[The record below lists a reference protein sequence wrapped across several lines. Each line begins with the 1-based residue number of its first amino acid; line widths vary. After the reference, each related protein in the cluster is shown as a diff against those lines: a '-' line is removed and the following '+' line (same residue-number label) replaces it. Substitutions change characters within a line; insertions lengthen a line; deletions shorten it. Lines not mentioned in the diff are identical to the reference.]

1 MSSAKFTTKEVI
13 VLKSVIILYVNDI
26 NKGIVN
32 LEIDGNEVLCLI
44 DDLLD
49 VALKAKN
56 QNVELFCS
64 DSEAM
69 NFWIEQ
75 QKQKIDQLKS
85 DF

>member
-1 MSSAKFTTKEVI
+1 MSSAKFTTKQVVVSKP
-13 VLKSVIILYVNDI
+13 VLILYVNDL
-26 NKGIVN
+26 NTGVVN
-32 LEIDGNEVLCLI
+32 LEIDCNEVLCLI

-69 NFWIEQ
+69 NFWVEQ

-85 DF
+85 EL